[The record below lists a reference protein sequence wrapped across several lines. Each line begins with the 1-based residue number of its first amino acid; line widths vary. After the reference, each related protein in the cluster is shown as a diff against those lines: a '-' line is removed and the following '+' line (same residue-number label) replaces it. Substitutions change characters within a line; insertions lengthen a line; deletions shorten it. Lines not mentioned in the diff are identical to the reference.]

1 MVRCSRF
8 LATAAVVSLLLS
20 GAAMAQ
26 RKQQGKGRLIVPL
39 SSIENPADLG
49 RRAHTNMRVIVPDG
63 YTPQTGAPPFAG
75 YFYETPASA
84 ACLYGLVKTTS
95 PDCNPNVVTEN
106 PHGGANAIALVDA
119 FDYPTAEADLDYF
132 SAQFG
137 LPKAR
142 FRVVYAT
149 GTQPAQD
156 PTGNWELEEA
166 LDIEWSHAM
175 APHAKIFLVEAAS
188 NSFGDLL
195 TAEIVAADLV
205 RKAGGGEVSN
215 SWGGGEFPEEVLYD
229 AYFAT
234 PGVVYFAST
243 GDAPGVIWPSTS
255 PNVVAAGG
263 TSISRNP
270 FTGSF
275 LAETAWTETGG
286 GVSEFE
292 PRPSYQDGIA
302 SIIGTAR
309 GVPDLSFD
317 SNPDTGVWVY
327 DTVPFEGFI
336 GWWILGGTSVA
347 SPSLAGIV
355 NSAGD
360 FHHSSHGELR
370 EIYKNL
376 GNPHAFND
384 TTLGYCGPYAGYF
397 VSSGWDPCT
406 GVGSVNGKSGK

>member
-8 LATAAVVSLLLS
+8 VATAAVVSLLLS

-26 RKQQGKGRLIVPL
+26 RKQQGKGRLIVPS

-49 RRAHTNMRVIVPDG
+49 RRAHTNMRVFLPDG

-119 FDYPTAEADLDYF
+119 FDDPTAEADLDYF

-137 LPKAR
+137 LPKPR
-142 FRVVYAT
+142 FKVVYAT

-156 PTGNWELEEA
+156 PTGDWELEES
-166 LDIEWSHAM
+166 LDIEWAHAM

-275 LAETAWTETGG
+275 LVETAWTETGG

-327 DTVPFEGFI
+327 DTTPFEGFI
-336 GWWILGGTSVA
+336 GWWIVGGTSVA

-397 VSSGWDPCT
+397 VGAGWDPCT